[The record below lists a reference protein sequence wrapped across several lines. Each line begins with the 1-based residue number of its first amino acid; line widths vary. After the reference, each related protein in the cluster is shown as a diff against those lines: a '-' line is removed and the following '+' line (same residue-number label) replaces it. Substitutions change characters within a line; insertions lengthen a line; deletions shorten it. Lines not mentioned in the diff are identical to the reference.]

1 MTDNFSAGKTN
12 VIFIVLLPTLEC
24 NLRCSYCFEKHPP
37 GRWDVKATRIILT
50 NVFDL
55 LRNRNLNRCRL
66 HWQGGEPLLLGESY
80 WQEVLPMSRF
90 LADQQG
96 VHLSQS
102 MQTNL
107 TIYQT
112 SFQSMVQEFFDGVL
126 GTSFEPTDM
135 RKSRHGDPAVFLRE
149 WSRAYDTAL
158 KDGLEVGV
166 LSLINEKALRMGASL
181 YLTKLREDH
190 GIKRIRFTLPF
201 RTLGKY
207 GMGFWLDA
215 HETGL
220 FLAEMYRIWYRA
232 GGNNWME
239 IRPFKHL
246 TARLRGESVKASG
259 LCVYANNCADI
270 ALSILPNG
278 NVTLCDSFAHPE
290 AEMTYGNIFRESL
303 TVMHGGARRKVVC
316 KQVAALVN
324 SECAQCRYLGLCF
337 GGCLARSHP
346 AVGTIQRRYHYC
358 ETHKLL
364 FHAIEEIAIHG
375 ESVRS

>member
-80 WQEVLPMSRF
+80 WQEVLPISRF

-166 LSLINEKALRMGASL
+166 LSLINEKALRMGGQPIPDKTS
-181 YLTKLREDH
+181 
-190 GIKRIRFTLPF
+190 
-201 RTLGKY
+201 
-207 GMGFWLDA
+207 
-215 HETGL
+215 
-220 FLAEMYRIWYRA
+220 
-232 GGNNWME
+232 
-239 IRPFKHL
+239 
-246 TARLRGESVKASG
+246 
-259 LCVYANNCADI
+259 
-270 ALSILPNG
+270 
-278 NVTLCDSFAHPE
+278 
-290 AEMTYGNIFRESL
+290 
-303 TVMHGGARRKVVC
+303 RRSR
-316 KQVAALVN
+316 N
-324 SECAQCRYLGLCF
+324 
-337 GGCLARSHP
+337 
-346 AVGTIQRRYHYC
+346 
-358 ETHKLL
+358 
-364 FHAIEEIAIHG
+364 
-375 ESVRS
+375 